1 MALFRKIDD
10 VHVILS
16 SKGVMQQVEAFE
28 RNGFIYAK
36 KGSGFIGLRSN
47 HGGTTSPTT
56 LWLEIEGLTPEYD
69 DLGRMIIKHQIRR
82 VA

>member
-10 VHVILS
+10 VFVILS
-16 SKGVMQQVEAFE
+16 SKGVLQQVEAFE
-28 RNGFIYAK
+28 RNNFVYAK

-56 LWLEIEGLTPEYD
+56 LWLEIEGYD
-69 DLGRMIIKHQIRR
+69 PHYDELGRMVYMKPLRQ